1 MLFLDEMK
9 INKTILRQMLGNS
22 QLTHL
27 VDQSG
32 FYSSWFETSGPMD
45 LIIYTL
51 VSFQLPLNIFII
63 CVLLL
68 NKSNNT
74 NFNSFYFI
82 INLATT
88 DIVGFIMTITSVFI
102 QQTVWS
108 HQRDYSDFDL
118 SGFSTR
124 VKTGCCWQISL
135 LTFFYLNT
143 MLDHVP

>member
-1 MLFLDEMK
+1 MK

-68 NKSNNT
+68 YSKSKNA

-102 QQTVWS
+102 PS
-108 HQRDYSDFDL
+108 L
-118 SGFSTR
+118 SRRS
-124 VKTGCCWQISL
+124 
-135 LTFFYLNT
+135 
-143 MLDHVP
+143 